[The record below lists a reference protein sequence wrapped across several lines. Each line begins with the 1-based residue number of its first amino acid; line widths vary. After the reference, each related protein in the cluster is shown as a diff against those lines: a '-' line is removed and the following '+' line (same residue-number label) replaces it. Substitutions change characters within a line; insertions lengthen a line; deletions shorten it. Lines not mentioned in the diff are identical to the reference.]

1 MQICKV
7 AIFSVFLILIN
18 STPSLS
24 KSLNIKC
31 SNIKGAT
38 IDYKDGDVKIGKDG
52 FSGQSISFKLDRKK
66 IKTFDRIEVQWKG
79 RNNFKWVSV
88 VTNVNSREGVVF
100 FAEVSDAREIGRSYA
115 FFLERMALTFAE
127 QQTNLASGLPQ
138 IRALTASCSAN

>member
-66 IKTFDRIEVQWKG
+66 SKRLIQLRCNGKG
-79 RNNFKWVSV
+79 
-88 VTNVNSREGVVF
+88 
-100 FAEVSDAREIGRSYA
+100 EIILNGHLWS
-115 FFLERMALTFAE
+115 
-127 QQTNLASGLPQ
+127 QV
-138 IRALTASCSAN
+138 